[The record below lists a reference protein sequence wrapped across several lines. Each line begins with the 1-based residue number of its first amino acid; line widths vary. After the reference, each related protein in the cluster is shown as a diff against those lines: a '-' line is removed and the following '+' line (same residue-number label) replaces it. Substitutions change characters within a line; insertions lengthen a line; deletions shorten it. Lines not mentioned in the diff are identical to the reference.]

1 MLDKKVASVVVGKG
15 GVHVNAGKRKS
26 GHTSVDVVHKG
37 VTVSTGRKKRRTT
50 VNVGPAFQYTYA
62 ATETQIHDNHDVA
75 VFFLEKDLRPGT
87 TMNLHFTRTS
97 SNAAFLPRSVTNSIP
112 FSSKR
117 LPDILSLFSVR
128 SDSPE
133 AEAMQKT
140 LRECEEPASAGE
152 TRYCATSLESMV
164 DFSSASLGTRDVRA
178 LSTEVSK
185 EGTPR
190 QPYTITPS
198 GVQRLIGSKAVA
210 CHAQPFAYAVF
221 YCHVTRATKAYL
233 VSLAGQDG
241 AKVDAVVVCHTD
253 TSSWNPKHL
262 AFQLLQVKPGTVPV
276 CHFLPQDHVVWA
288 SRR

>member
-1 MLDKKVASVVVGKG
+1 MKKK
-15 GVHVNAGKRKS
+15 
-26 GHTSVDVVHKG
+26 
-37 VTVSTGRKKRRTT
+37 TT
-50 VNVGPAFQYTYA
+50 VNVAPGFFYSYA
-62 ATETQIHDNHDVA
+62 ATETQIHDNRNVA
-75 VFFLEKDLRPGT
+75 VFFREKDLRPGT
-87 TMNLHFTRTS
+87 RMNLHFTRTS
-97 SNAAFLPRSVTNSIP
+97 SNAAFLPRSVANSIP

-117 LPDILSLFSVR
+117 LPDILSLFSVL

-133 AEAMQKT
+133 AEALEKT

-164 DFSSASLGTRDVRA
+164 DFSSASLGTRDVLA
-178 LSTEVSK
+178 VSTEVSK
-185 EGTPR
+185 KGTPK
-190 QPYTITPS
+190 QAYTITPS
-198 GVQRLIGSKAVA
+198 GVQRLVGSKAVA

-253 TSSWNPKHL
+253 TSGWNPKHL

-276 CHFLPQDHVVWA
+276 CHFLPQDHIVWA
-288 SRR
+288 PRR